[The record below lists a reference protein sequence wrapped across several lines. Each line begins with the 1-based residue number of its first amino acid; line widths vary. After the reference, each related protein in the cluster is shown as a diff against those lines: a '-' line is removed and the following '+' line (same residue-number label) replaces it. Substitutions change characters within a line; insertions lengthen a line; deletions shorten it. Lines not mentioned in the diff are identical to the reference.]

1 MAATQVVRSEW
12 TKIRSVASTV
22 WTLSLA
28 AVVTVALGVLISLL
42 SKNEFDD
49 LSTKDRLSFDPTFIS
64 FAGMSL
70 GQLAMIV
77 FGVLVVSNEYSTGM
91 IRTSLAAVPQRG
103 TFLFSKIAVATG
115 LAFLVA
121 LATSFVAFFLGQAML
136 GSHRA
141 SIGDPGVLRAVIGGG
156 LYMTLIALFSMG
168 VATMLRSPMLSLG
181 ILMPFFFLISTILG
195 NVYADQEGRPV
206 PPGPGRQ
213 QDHAGRHPDRR
224 RHSVRPLGRPGDHG
238 PVGGGGGGGRVR
250 AAEEEGRVGS
260 SGGFAGERSSNPL
273 HPAHALT

>member
-42 SKNEFDD
+42 SRNEFDD
-49 LSTKDRLSFDPTFIS
+49 LSTKDQLSFDPTFIS

-115 LAFLVA
+115 LAFVVA

-181 ILMPFFFLISTILG
+181 ILMPFFFLISAILG
-195 NVYADQEGRPV
+195 NVDATKKVGQYLPDQAGSKIMQVVTPIDDDV
-206 PPGPGRQ
+206 PYGPWG
-213 QDHAGRHPDRR
+213 G
-224 RHSVRPLGRPGDHG
+224 LGIMVLWVLVAV
-238 PVGGGGGGGRVR
+238 VGGYVLLKRR
-250 AAEEEGRVGS
+250 DA
-260 SGGFAGERSSNPL
+260 
-273 HPAHALT
+273 

>member
-115 LAFLVA
+115 LAFVVA
-121 LATSFVAFFLGQAML
+121 LATTFVAFFLGQAML

-141 SIGDPGVLRAVIGGG
+141 SIDDPGVLRAVIGGG

-181 ILMPFFFLISTILG
+181 ILMPFFFLISAILG
-195 NVYADQEGRPV
+195 NVDATKKFGQYLPDQAGSKIMQVVTPIDDDV
-206 PPGPGRQ
+206 PYGPWG
-213 QDHAGRHPDRR
+213 G
-224 RHSVRPLGRPGDHG
+224 LGIMVLWVLVAV
-238 PVGGGGGGGRVR
+238 VGGYVLLKKRD
-250 AAEEEGRVGS
+250 A
-260 SGGFAGERSSNPL
+260 
-273 HPAHALT
+273 

>member
-1 MAATQVVRSEW
+1 MSMAAMQVVRSEW

-28 AVVTVALGVLISLL
+28 VVVTIALGMLISAL
-42 SKNEFDD
+42 SRHEFDKM
-49 LSTKDRLSFDPTFIS
+49 SRQDRLTFDPTFIS

-115 LAFLVA
+115 LALVVA
-121 LATSFVAFFLGQAML
+121 MATSFVAFFLGQAML

-141 SIGDPGVLRAVIGGG
+141 SIGDPHVLRAVIGGG
-156 LYMTLIALFSMG
+156 IYMTLIAVFSMG
-168 VATMLRSPMLSLG
+168 VAAMLRSPMLSLG
-181 ILMPFFFLISTILG
+181 ILMPFFFLISNILG
-195 NVYADQEGRPV
+195 NVDATKKIGRFLPDQAGSKIMQVV
-206 PPGPGRQ
+206 PRIDEDSPYGPWGGLGIMVLWAVAAL
-213 QDHAGRHPDRR
+213 AGGYVLLKKRD
-224 RHSVRPLGRPGDHG
+224 
-238 PVGGGGGGGRVR
+238 
-250 AAEEEGRVGS
+250 A
-260 SGGFAGERSSNPL
+260 
-273 HPAHALT
+273 

>member
-1 MAATQVVRSEW
+1 MTAIQVVRSEW

-28 AVVTVALGVLISLL
+28 VVVTVALGMLISAL
-42 SKNEFDD
+42 SKHEYDSM
-49 LSTKDRLSFDPTFIS
+49 STDRRLDFDPTYIS

-103 TFLFSKIAVATG
+103 RFLFGKLAVAAG
-115 LAFLVA
+115 LALAVG

-136 GSHRA
+136 GSHGARL
-141 SIGDPGVLRAVIGGG
+141 GDPGVLRAVIGGG
-156 LYMTLIALFSMG
+156 LYMMLIAVFSMG

-181 ILMPFFFLISTILG
+181 ILMPFFFLISNILG
-195 NVYADQEGRPV
+195 NVPATKKVGRYLPDQAGSTIMQVVTPV
-206 PPGPGRQ
+206 DDSTPYGPWGGLAIMVAWVAAAV
-213 QDHAGRHPDRR
+213 AGGWLLLRKRD
-224 RHSVRPLGRPGDHG
+224 
-238 PVGGGGGGGRVR
+238 
-250 AAEEEGRVGS
+250 A
-260 SGGFAGERSSNPL
+260 
-273 HPAHALT
+273 